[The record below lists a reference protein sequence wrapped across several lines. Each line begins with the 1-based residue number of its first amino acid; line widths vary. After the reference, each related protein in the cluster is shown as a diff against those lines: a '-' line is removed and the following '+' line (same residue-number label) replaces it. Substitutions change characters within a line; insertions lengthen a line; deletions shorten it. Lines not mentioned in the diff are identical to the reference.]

1 VEARLMKLSVYHIAE
16 ADNWPSIQR
25 DGLLSAQALFE
36 RAGARPEDRAAVE
49 KHRAVRAVLSDGTVI
64 RDQSPMP
71 PAALKPC
78 LRSLTP
84 TQWYRLLNGKVF
96 FWFDEDRVARHLY
109 ACRRSAQ
116 IVLTID
122 AEALLARHAAR
133 ASVAPFNTGN
143 ARRKPAVRGRATF
156 VPWMTWQDSGWR
168 SESDGLSTSPR
179 AKSHKPAELT
189 IDHSVPDILE
199 FVVARHEVT
208 AKAI

>member
-1 VEARLMKLSVYHIAE
+1 MRVYHIAE

-25 DGLLSAQALFE
+25 DGLLSARALFE
-36 RAGARPEDRAAVE
+36 RAGARAEDRAAVE
-49 KHRAVRAVLSDGTVI
+49 KHRPVRAVLSDGTVI

-78 LRSLTP
+78 LRGLTP
-84 TQWYRLLNGKVF
+84 AQWYRLLNSKVF
-96 FWFDEDRVARHLY
+96 FWFDEDRVARHLH
-109 ACRRSAQ
+109 ACRRTAQ

-156 VPWMTWQDSGWR
+156 VPWPTWLASGWR
-168 SESDGLSTSPR
+168 SESDGVGTSLR
-179 AKSHKPAELT
+179 SKSHKPVELA
-189 IDHSVPDILE
+189 IDRAVPDILD
-199 FVVARHEVT
+199 FVVSRRAVE
-208 AKAI
+208 ASG

>member
-1 VEARLMKLSVYHIAE
+1 MRVYHIAE
-16 ADNWPSIQR
+16 ADNWPSIER

-36 RAGARPEDRAAVE
+36 RAGARAEDRFAIE
-49 KHRAVRAVLSDGTVI
+49 QHRPVRTVLGDGTVI

-78 LRSLTP
+78 LRGLTP
-84 TQWYRLLNGKVF
+84 AQWYKLLNGKVF
-96 FWFDEDRVARHLY
+96 FWFDEDRVARHLH
-109 ACRRSAQ
+109 ACRRTAQ

-122 AEALLARHAAR
+122 AEALLARHAAC

-156 VPWMTWQDSGWR
+156 VPWMMWQASGWR
-168 SESDGLSTSPR
+168 SESEGLGTTPR

-189 IDHSVPDILE
+189 IDHAVPDILA
-199 FVVARHEVT
+199 FVVSRRAV
-208 AKAI
+208 KASG